1 MTCRRHS
8 QEARPAGSYRRHRG
22 HPAPSIPNP
31 DAVIPCQAVAAFRG
45 PAAHQRSAAT
55 VATCWACRP
64 YWAAENSA
72 AVPACHPCWAAASAV
87 AAASGVV
94 PASEAAAASG
104 VVTASEAAVA
114 SGVVTAFADAASTL
128 PDEPSAPP
136 DATSLDGRRPPRL
149 PCHAGHRAPRQEQQQ
164 APSRRHTQA
173 IGAFQ

>member
-1 MTCRRHS
+1 VTCRRHS

-31 DAVIPCQAVAAFRG
+31 DAAIPYLDAAAFRG
-45 PAAHQRSAAT
+45 PAARQRSAAT

-72 AVPACHPCWAAASAV
+72 AVPACHPCWAAA
-87 AAASGVV
+87 ASGVV
-94 PASEAAAASG
+94 PASAAAAASA
-104 VVTASEAAVA
+104 VVPAFEAAVA

-149 PCHAGHRAPRQEQQQ
+149 PCHAGHRAPRQEQRQ
-164 APSRRHTQA
+164 APSRRHMQA

>member
-8 QEARPAGSYRRHRG
+8 QEARRAGSCRQHRG
-22 HPAPSIPNP
+22 HPAPSILGL
-31 DAVIPCQAVAAFRG
+31 DAVIPCQASAAFRG
-45 PAAHQRSAAT
+45 PASHQRSAAT

-72 AVPACHPCWAAASAV
+72 AVPACHPCWAAA
-87 AAASGVV
+87 ASGVV
-94 PASEAAAASG
+94 PASAAAVASADG
-104 VVTASEAAVA
+104 PASEAAVA
-114 SGVVTAFADAASTL
+114 SGVVTASVDAEPTP

-149 PCHAGHRAPRQEQQQ
+149 PCHAGHRAPRQEQRQ